1 MPYLSYRMGRIFPPR
16 FFPLPSSA
24 ELYILIFKL
33 SNSGKQM
40 QNELSKEKSLYL
52 KQHENNP
59 VVWQAYSEEVFEKAK
74 QLNMPIFFSI
84 GYSSCHWCHVM
95 AHESFENQVAAEI
108 LNKYFI
114 PVKIDREEFPGVD
127 KRYQFYLHATGKRG
141 GWPLSV
147 FTLPDGRPFFGGTY
161 FPPKPTHGLPAFTEI
176 VVQLGKLYRENQNE
190 AEKYANNFD
199 AFMQKFTSFDGKMA
213 DLEDF
218 DFHTASEDFSK
229 MFDAEFGGLGNDA
242 KFPNTPVLNAMLY
255 YYDTDLY
262 VRDFMNLTADMLCT
276 SGIYDHVN
284 GGFYRYAVDRHW
296 TVPHFEK
303 MLYDNAQNSVFLLE
317 MFERTDNMLYFRVA
331 EKTIDFILHEFNT
344 DFGLIAAMDADSLSD
359 DGKLIEGYYYLY
371 SENALEPVKDMITLH
386 EGVINVN
393 DADYENYVRL
403 EKHFDLLKD
412 TNTRE
417 KPLRDT
423 KIILSQNMLFCKAL
437 IKMFEVSGKDFYL
450 EQATALMN
458 KMRHFHMEGGRLFRI
473 NYAGEVMHHVTL
485 EDYAYTIDA
494 LLEFLHVTKE
504 RSFMAEA
511 SKLTR
516 TALELFTRDG
526 LLYLDTDKTV
536 ADTFD
541 DSMPNPIGVF
551 TGILLNYGDALGAED
566 TDKILDYTADRLM
579 KYASGHPTLF
589 SQFMRYINK

>member
-1 MPYLSYRMGRIFPPR
+1 
-16 FFPLPSSA
+16 
-24 ELYILIFKL
+24 
-33 SNSGKQM
+33 M
-40 QNELSKEKSLYL
+40 QNILSEQKSLYL

-59 VVWQAYSEEVFEKAK
+59 VNWQAYSDDVFEKAK

-95 AHESFENQVAAEI
+95 AHETFENKVAAEI

-147 FTLPDGRPFFGGTY
+147 FALPDGRPFFGGTY

-176 VVQLGKLYRENQNE
+176 VVQLGKLYRENQKE
-190 AEKYANNFD
+190 AEKYAVNFD
-199 AFMQKFTSFDGKMA
+199 AFMQKFTAYDSTVS
-213 DLEDF
+213 DLNNF
-218 DFHTASEDFSK
+218 DFHTASEEFSK
-229 MFDAEFGGLGNDA
+229 MFDSEFGGLGKDA
-242 KFPNTPVLNAMLY
+242 KFPNVPVLSAMLDY
-255 YYDTDLY
+255 YETDLY
-262 VRDFMNLTADMLCT
+262 VRDFMNLTADKLCT

-284 GGFYRYAVDRHW
+284 GGFYRYAVDRQW

-303 MLYDNAQNSVFLLE
+303 MLYDNAQNAMFLLQ
-317 MFERTDNMLYFRVA
+317 MYERTDNMLYFRIA

-344 DFGLIAAMDADSLSD
+344 DFGLIAATDADSLSD

-371 SENALEPVKDMITLH
+371 TETAMEPVKELVTLH
-386 EGVINVN
+386 EGVININ
-393 DADYENYVRL
+393 DADYENYIRL
-403 EKHFDLLKD
+403 EKHFDLLKE

-417 KPLRDT
+417 MPAKDT

-437 IKMFEVSGKDFYL
+437 LKMFEVSGKDFYL

-458 KMRHFHMEGGRLFRI
+458 KMRHFHMEGGTLFRI
-473 NYAGEVMHHVTL
+473 NYAGDVMAHVTL
-485 EDYAYTIDA
+485 EDYAYTIDT

-504 RSFMAEA
+504 RSFLTEA
-511 SKLTR
+511 AKLTQR
-516 TALELFTRDG
+516 AMDIFTKDG
-526 LLYLDTDKTV
+526 LLYMDIDKTV

-541 DSMPNPIGVF
+541 DSMPNPVGVF
-551 TGILLNYGDALGAED
+551 ASILLNYGDALGVED
-566 TDKILDYTADRLM
+566 YGKILDYTADRLI

-589 SQFMRYINK
+589 SNYMRYINQ